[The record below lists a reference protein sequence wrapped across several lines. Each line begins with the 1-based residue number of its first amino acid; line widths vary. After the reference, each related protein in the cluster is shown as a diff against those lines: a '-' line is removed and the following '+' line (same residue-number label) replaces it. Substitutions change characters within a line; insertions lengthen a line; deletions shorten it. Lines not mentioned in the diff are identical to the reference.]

1 MTCDGAGEVVDTRGA
16 VIHRDDDGTIVIR
29 VKHVDMTAEVMRDVL
44 AGRFSFGRVKAK
56 VLIDTRA
63 VRSMTR
69 EAQELTAADDVLPYT
84 GCIALVVANSLSVV
98 LANFYLLFVR
108 PRFPTRMFRTE
119 EAARE
124 WLRTIEIEQV

>member
-1 MTCDGAGEVVDTRGA
+1 MDGDGASGVVDTRGA
-16 VIHRDDDGTIVIR
+16 VIQRDEDGTIVIR
-29 VKHVDMTAEVMRDVL
+29 IKHVDMTADVMRDVL
-44 AGRFSFGRVKAK
+44 AGRFSFGKVKAK

-69 EAQELTAADDVLPYT
+69 EAQELTATDDVVPYT
-84 GCIALVVANSLSVV
+84 GCIALVVANGLSVV

-124 WLRTIEIEQV
+124 WLRSVEIEPG